1 MKYVPSLV
9 YTDLQ
14 MNSTIT
20 KFQDHWAAGQYAS
33 AFREIVI
40 FMFAIDSVGSIFL
53 RGGIWFG
60 IAIVIMASTDQFQR
74 YQDSGTTLK
83 TNLGFFLLFLV
94 IGGTLMYLL
103 FGFSPFSSTNGVTS
117 PS

>member
-1 MKYVPSLV
+1 M
-9 YTDLQ
+9 
-14 MNSTIT
+14 STISAF
-20 KFQDHWAAGQYAS
+20 KDYWAAGQYS
-33 AFREIVI
+33 QAFREIVI

-74 YQDSGTTLK
+74 FQDSGTALR

-94 IGGTLMYLL
+94 VGGALMYLL
-103 FGFSPFSSTNGVTS
+103 FGFSPFSSSNG
-117 PS
+117 

>member
-1 MKYVPSLV
+1 
-9 YTDLQ
+9 
-14 MNSTIT
+14 MNSTLQ
-20 KFQDHWAAGQYAS
+20 KFQEFWASGQYVNAV
-33 AFREIVI
+33 REIVI

-60 IAIVIMASTDQFQR
+60 IAIVIMASTDQFQK
-74 YQDSGTTLK
+74 YQDSDTALR

-103 FGFSPFSSTNGVTS
+103 FGFSPLTS
-117 PS
+117 AS